1 MEKNLRLYK
10 HNQKRDNPWMIK
22 NKNERNQ
29 KKMKKYILTL
39 GLNDKNT
46 CKPAFS
52 ESKAVEMICNLLL
65 QRGFKGASIT
75 SGRGFYQMESTGETV
90 FEDFIKIEF
99 MLIEV
104 QKVIDFASVLKA
116 VFNQES
122 IAFETVNTDSILL

>member
-1 MEKNLRLYK
+1 
-10 HNQKRDNPWMIK
+10 
-22 NKNERNQ
+22 
-29 KKMKKYILTL
+29 MKKYILTL
-39 GLNDKNT
+39 GLNDKDS

-52 ESKAVEMICNLLL
+52 QGKASEMICNLLL

-99 MLIEV
+99 MFV
-104 QKVIDFASVLKA
+104 DAQKVIDFANVLKA

>member
-1 MEKNLRLYK
+1 
-10 HNQKRDNPWMIK
+10 
-22 NKNERNQ
+22 
-29 KKMKKYILTL
+29 MKKYILTL
-39 GLNDKNT
+39 GLNDKDT

-52 ESKAVEMICNLLL
+52 ETKACEMICNLLL

-75 SGRGFYQMESTGETV
+75 SGRGFYQMDGGETV

-99 MLIEV
+99 MFIDA
-104 QKVIDFASVLKA
+104 QKVIDFAGVLKS

>member
-1 MEKNLRLYK
+1 
-10 HNQKRDNPWMIK
+10 
-22 NKNERNQ
+22 
-29 KKMKKYILTL
+29 MKKYILTL
-39 GLNDKNT
+39 GLNDKDS

-52 ESKAVEMICNLLL
+52 TGKAVEIVCNLLL

-75 SGRGFYQMESTGETV
+75 SGRGFYQMESSGETV

-99 MLIEV
+99 MFVEP
-104 QKVIDFASVLKA
+104 QKVIDFANVLKA

>member
-1 MEKNLRLYK
+1 
-10 HNQKRDNPWMIK
+10 
-22 NKNERNQ
+22 
-29 KKMKKYILTL
+29 MKKYILTL
-39 GLNDKNT
+39 GLNDKDT

-75 SGRGFYQMESTGETV
+75 SGRGFYQMESSGETV

-99 MLIEV
+99 MFVEP
-104 QKVIDFASVLKA
+104 QKVIDFANVLKA

>member
-1 MEKNLRLYK
+1 MYDYMRI
-10 HNQKRDNPWMIK
+10 IK
-22 NKNERNQ
+22 NGTTIEARERLTKIKKG

-39 GLNDKNT
+39 GLNDKDT

-52 ESKAVEMICNLLL
+52 EGKSIEMICNLLL

-75 SGRGFYQMESTGETV
+75 SGRGFYEMESNGQTV

-99 MLIEV
+99 MFVEA
-104 QKVIDFASVLKA
+104 QKVIDFANVLKA

-122 IAFETVNTDSILL
+122 VAFETVNTDSILL

>member
-1 MEKNLRLYK
+1 
-10 HNQKRDNPWMIK
+10 
-22 NKNERNQ
+22 
-29 KKMKKYILTL
+29 MKKYILTL
-39 GLNDKNT
+39 GLNDKDT

-52 ESKAVEMICNLLL
+52 ESKAVEMVCNLLL

-75 SGRGFYQMESTGETV
+75 SGRGFYKMESTGETV

-99 MLIEV
+99 MFVEP

-122 IAFETVNTDSILL
+122 VAFETVNVDSILL

>member
-1 MEKNLRLYK
+1 MKGK
-10 HNQKRDNPWMIK
+10 K
-22 NKNERNQ
+22 NKKG

-39 GLNDKNT
+39 GLNDKDT

-52 ESKAVEMICNLLL
+52 ESKAVEMVCNLLL

-75 SGRGFYQMESTGETV
+75 SGRGFYEMESNGQTV

-99 MLIEV
+99 MFVEA
-104 QKVIDFASVLKA
+104 QKVIDFANVLKA